1 VRKIKLGDWVCPS
14 GNSCAVTFEQE
25 TSQVG
30 HLWFAW
36 DVPPPLT
43 QQDTAHYRAVIIPAV
58 LAKIQALGLKPSW
71 SRPLRTGGVA

>member
-14 GNSCAVTFEQE
+14 GNSCAVTFEQDA
-25 TSQVG
+25 SHVG

-36 DVPPPLT
+36 EVPPPLT
-43 QQDTAHYRAVIIPAV
+43 RHDYAHYRAVIIPAV
-58 LAKIQALGLKPSW
+58 LAKFQALGLKPSS